1 MLHLTLA
8 QKVLK
13 CLVALEHMVL
23 INQLVDLIIEQA
35 KVEITAELLM
45 DLNQELMEQQEHL
58 DHHMVQVEI
67 HMPKEPLMDHHQ
79 EQEAEVELEVELVMD
94 NQVHRT
100 PELMVQQELVE
111 ELYLEEEHHQDL
123 GILYQVQVLGVMEH
137 QVQDIMEEIRND

>member
-79 EQEAEVELEVELVMD
+79 EQEVEVELVMD

-111 ELYLEEEHHQDL
+111 ELYLEEQHHQDL